1 MFGRKKEKEKYAFD
15 RSFAFW
21 FGILGCISNL
31 YGLAVSIFSNSEFYG
46 TEHIWNVSI
55 PVVISLFI
63 NIAMWIV
70 GVQII
75 KKYFLYLVFVVAV
88 DGGFLFP
95 FMLKSCGYLFLPYY
109 LVLAVIVG
117 AAPIIINP
125 KKLSP
130 GKKLAVRI
138 FGGLVPELAIL
149 FYRMSEAFFNNTA
162 DIAMGTLIEIE
173 WKHILPVMGVFVVV
187 ALSLLLMLNS
197 LSNMRDE
204 LVKTKEELEAKSVK
218 DELTGAYNRSGL
230 KQDLISKADKIQSA
244 IFMDIDKFKEVN
256 DTYGHDT
263 GDSCLRTF
271 ASIMYPYRSYDFQLY
286 RYGGD
291 EFVIL
296 SLLSYDETIDMIRAI
311 KADIDKN
318 LGVKI
323 KNGRQMVFKRVT
335 MSIGMSTR
343 KKEQTADELV
353 KTADTNTYISK
364 DLGRDKVFVDG
375 IELSVR
381 S

>member
-1 MFGRKKEKEKYAFD
+1 MSGREKEEYAFD
-15 RSFAFW
+15 RTFAFW
-21 FGILGCISNL
+21 FGILGCLSNA
-31 YGLAVSIFSNSEFYG
+31 YGLIVSIFSNSEFYG

-55 PVVISLFI
+55 PVVISLI
-63 NIAMWIV
+63 VNIAMWIV
-70 GVQII
+70 GVLVT
-75 KKYFLYLVFVVAV
+75 KKYFLYLTFVVLV

-130 GKKLAVRI
+130 GKKLAVRA
-138 FGGLVPELAIL
+138 FGGLAPGLAVL
-149 FYRMSEAFFNNTA
+149 YYRMATSFFRNTA
-162 DIAMGTLIEIE
+162 DIAMGTLPEVE
-173 WKHILPVMGVFVVV
+173 WKHILPIMGVFAVVSF
-187 ALSLLLMLNS
+187 SLLLMLNE
-197 LSNMRDE
+197 LSNMRDD
-204 LVKTKEELEAKSVK
+204 LVKTKEVLETKSIK

-230 KQDLISKADKIQSA
+230 KEDLASKADKIQSV

-296 SLLSYDETIDMIRAI
+296 SLLSYDETIDTIRGI
-311 KADIDKN
+311 KADIDKY
-318 LGVKI
+318 LGIKI

-343 KKEQTADELV
+343 KEGQTADELV
-353 KTADTNTYISK
+353 KTADSNTYISK
-364 DLGRDKVFVDG
+364 KLGRDKVFVDG
-375 IELSVR
+375 VELTVR